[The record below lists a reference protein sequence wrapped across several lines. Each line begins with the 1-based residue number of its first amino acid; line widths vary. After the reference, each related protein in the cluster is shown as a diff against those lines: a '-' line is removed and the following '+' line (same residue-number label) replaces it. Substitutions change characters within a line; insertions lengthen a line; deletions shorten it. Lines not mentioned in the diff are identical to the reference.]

1 LRGAGAPGYEDRLEV
16 SMALAPELKEILAC
30 PKCKGDL
37 EFHEDRGEIHCTRCR
52 LAYEIR
58 DGIPVMLVE
67 EAKPLP

>member
-1 LRGAGAPGYEDRLEV
+1 LRAAAAARYEHGLEV